1 MATAAEIQVRIEIAR
16 LSHRFGFGPNPG
28 EYASLLAGGLVE
40 ARRKLLV
47 SPVTDLAL
55 SQIINPPLSDV
66 GPQPAP
72 NTPACVEY
80 ATELRRQRSAFLF
93 WWLDR
98 MVLADHGLQ
107 ERMTWFWHGHWA
119 TSMQKVDDPL
129 PMYRQNQTLRLHCLG
144 NFSDMSQEMV
154 NDGALIYWLDGQ
166 KNSVK
171 APNENFARELM
182 ELFTLGVNRYSEAD
196 VRAISKALTGYRVKK
211 TSGDVTFLPKQHHSL
226 PITFLGT
233 TGSFDATSLSN
244 FLVKRDDCATFIAE
258 RLWYRFISSSRDLP
272 SDGKITS
279 SFTERKISD
288 AVVALG
294 THPEMGN
301 LANSQVKSPTEW
313 FVSVARAFSITPS
326 KAKNM
331 GQIAGY
337 LEKLGQIPFYPPSV
351 GGWPADESWIS
362 TASAQYRI
370 AFAGILVKQA
380 DLSPLTSLAPSARIQ
395 GAADW
400 LGVAQWSDRTQVALN
415 GAINDPKRLALL
427 AICSPEY
434 VVNS

>member
-1 MATAAEIQVRIEIAR
+1 MATPAEIQVRIEIAR

-47 SPVTDLAL
+47 SPAADLTF
-55 SQIINPPLSDV
+55 SEFTNPPLSDV

-72 NTPACVEY
+72 NTPARIEY
-80 ATELRRQRSAFLF
+80 ATELRRQRSALLF

-129 PMYRQNQTLRLHCLG
+129 PMYRQNQTLRFYCLG

-166 KNSVK
+166 RNMIT

-182 ELFTLGVNRYSEAD
+182 ELFTLGVDRYSEAD
-196 VRAISKALTGYRVKK
+196 VKAISKALTRYRVKK
-211 TSGDVTFLPKQHHSL
+211 TSGDVTFLPKQHHGL
-226 PITFLGT
+226 PISFLGT

-244 FLVKRDDCATFIAE
+244 FLVKRDDCAKFIAK

-272 SDGKITS
+272 NDTKITS

-313 FVSVARAFSITPS
+313 FVSVARAFLITPS
-326 KAKNM
+326 MAKNM

-337 LEKLGQIPFYPPSV
+337 LEKLGQVPFYPPSV

-380 DLSPLTSLAPSARIQ
+380 DLSPLTSLAPSARVQ

-415 GAINDPKRLALL
+415 GAINDPERLALL

>member
-1 MATAAEIQVRIEIAR
+1 MAAATEIQVRIEIAR
-16 LSHRFGFGPNPG
+16 LSHRFGFGPSPG

-47 SPVTDLAL
+47 SPTTDLAL
-55 SQIINPPLSDV
+55 SQFTNPPLSDV

-72 NTPACVEY
+72 NTPARIEY
-80 ATELRRQRSAFLF
+80 ATELRRQRSALLF

-98 MVLADHGLQ
+98 MVLAYHGLQ

-129 PMYRQNQTLRLHCLG
+129 PMYRQNQTLRLYCLG
-144 NFSDMSQEMV
+144 NFSDLSQEMV
-154 NDGALIYWLDGQ
+154 NDDALIYWLDGQ
-166 KNSVK
+166 RNLIT

-182 ELFTLGVNRYSEAD
+182 ELFTLGVDRYSED
-196 VRAISKALTGYRVKK
+196 DIKAISKALTGYRVKK
-211 TSGDVTFLPKQHHSL
+211 TSGDVTFLPKQHHRL
-226 PITFLGT
+226 PISFLGT
-233 TGSFDATSLSN
+233 IGSFDATSLSN

-272 SDGKITS
+272 NDQKITS
-279 SFTERKISD
+279 SFSERKISD
-288 AVVALG
+288 ALIALG

-313 FVSVARAFSITPS
+313 FVSVARAFLITPS
-326 KAKNM
+326 MAKNM

-337 LEKLGQIPFYPPSV
+337 LEKLGQVPFYPPSV

-380 DLSPLTSLAPSARIQ
+380 DLSPLTSLAPSARVQ

-400 LGVAQWSDRTQVALN
+400 LGVAQWSDHTQVALN
-415 GAINDPKRLALL
+415 GAINDPERLALL

>member
-1 MATAAEIQVRIEIAR
+1 
-16 LSHRFGFGPNPG
+16 
-28 EYASLLAGGLVE
+28 
-40 ARRKLLV
+40 
-47 SPVTDLAL
+47 
-55 SQIINPPLSDV
+55 
-66 GPQPAP
+66 
-72 NTPACVEY
+72 
-80 ATELRRQRSAFLF
+80 
-93 WWLDR
+93 
-98 MVLADHGLQ
+98 
-107 ERMTWFWHGHWA
+107 
-119 TSMQKVDDPL
+119 MQKVDDPL
-129 PMYRQNQTLRLHCLG
+129 PMYRQNQTLRLHALS

-166 KNSVK
+166 KNLIT

-182 ELFTLGVNRYSEAD
+182 ELFTLGVGRYSED
-196 VRAISKALTGYRVKK
+196 DIKAISKALTGYRVKK
-211 TSGDVTFLPKQHHSL
+211 TSGDVSFLPKQHYSL
-226 PITFLGT
+226 PISFLGT

-244 FLVKRDDCATFIAE
+244 FLVGRNDCATFIAE
-258 RLWYRFISSSRDLP
+258 RLWYRFISSSLDLP
-272 SDGKITS
+272 NDANITS
-279 SFTERKISD
+279 SFSERKISD

-301 LANSQVKSPTEW
+301 LANAQVKSPTEW

-326 KAKNM
+326 RAQSV
-331 GQIAGY
+331 GQISGY
-337 LEKLGQIPFYPPSV
+337 LEKLDQVPFYPPSV

-380 DLSPLTSLAPSARIQ
+380 ILDPLTSLAPSARVQ

-415 GAINDPKRLALL
+415 GALNDPARMALL

>member
-1 MATAAEIQVRIEIAR
+1 MAIAAEIQLRVEIAR

-28 EYASLLAGGLVE
+28 EYASLLAGGLIE
-40 ARRKLLV
+40 ARKTLLI
-47 SPVTDLAL
+47 SPATDLAL

-72 NTPACVEY
+72 NTPARVEY
-80 ATELRRQRSAFLF
+80 ATELRRQRSALLF

-129 PMYRQNQTLRLHCLG
+129 PMYRQNQTLRLHALG
-144 NFSDMSQEMV
+144 NFSEMSQEMV

-166 KNSVK
+166 NNSIK

-182 ELFTLGVNRYSEAD
+182 ELFTLGVDRYSEDDIKAL
-196 VRAISKALTGYRVKK
+196 SKALTGYRVKK
-211 TSGDVTFLPKQHHSL
+211 TSGDVSFLPKQHYNL
-226 PITFLGT
+226 PISFLGT

-244 FLVKRDDCATFIAE
+244 FLVKRGDCATFIAE

-279 SFTERKISD
+279 SFSERKISD

-294 THPEMGN
+294 SHPEMGN
-301 LANSQVKSPTEW
+301 LANAQVKSPTEW
-313 FVSVARAFSITPS
+313 FISVARAFSITPS
-326 KAKNM
+326 QAKNM
-331 GQIAGY
+331 GQISGY

-370 AFAGILVKQA
+370 AFALILVKQA
-380 DLSPLTSLAPSARIQ
+380 DLSPLTSLAPGARVQ

-400 LGVAQWSDRTQVALN
+400 LGVAQWSDRTQVALS
-415 GAINDPKRLALL
+415 GAINDPERLALL